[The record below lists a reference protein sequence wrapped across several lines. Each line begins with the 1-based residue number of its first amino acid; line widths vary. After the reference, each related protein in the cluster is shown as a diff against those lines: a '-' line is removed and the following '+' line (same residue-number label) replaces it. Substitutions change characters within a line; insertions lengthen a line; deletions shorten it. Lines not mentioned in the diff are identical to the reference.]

1 MEKIPKSNYTQ
12 IPNVFFDEIMKKISP
27 SDNLVLMAIMRK
39 TFGWQK
45 QVDKISYSQIIEMT
59 GLVKSTV
66 SISIKSLEEK
76 GLIYVT
82 REGQINTYSVVVHEH
97 NDEKELVR
105 KSNMCENRT
114 VNSPKIEQLND
125 KTGSKI
131 EHTKESTLNKDKETI
146 TQQPLIPSLS
156 SKLITK
162 ETSNNNDSPFQTN
175 TKKNKAKAST
185 TSDSFLKPIEDRYFE
200 NYKILHSQ
208 KKLQLEKPPYSYAK
222 NRAILSRYKSYDL
235 DVINKVLDE
244 AMNDKWVV
252 DNGYSISH
260 IFAESVF
267 NRLANVK
274 TKDDLMPVKN
284 DCPVCGFPIQGN
296 KCHFCGQG
304 R

>member
-1 MEKIPKSNYTQ
+1 MAIIPKSNYTQ

-125 KTGSKI
+125 KTSSKI
-131 EHTKESTLNKDKETI
+131 EHTKETSLNKDKETI
-146 TQQPLIPSLS
+146 TQQLPNLS

-235 DVINKVLDE
+235 DLINKVLDE